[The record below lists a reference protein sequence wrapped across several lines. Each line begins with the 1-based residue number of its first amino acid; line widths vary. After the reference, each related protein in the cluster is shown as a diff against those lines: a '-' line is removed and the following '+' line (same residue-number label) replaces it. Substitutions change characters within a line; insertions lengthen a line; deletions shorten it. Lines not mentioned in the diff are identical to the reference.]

1 MPVMIRHNIATEL
14 CITKGQKG
22 TVAGWD
28 SKPGPYGKEMLET
41 LFMKLTEPL
50 KFNDLPLNVVPI
62 VKMASS
68 VKCRLVDDQV
78 CSVNHLQV
86 LVLPNFA
93 MTDYASQGKT
103 RPDNV
108 VDLTHCT
115 SHQSYYTVLSRSA
128 LAAGT
133 VIVQIFSP
141 GPITGGVLGWLR
153 QEFHKLEILDEI
165 TTLAYNSSLP
175 DLINAQ
181 IRNVRIT
188 PIREWKGPNYVPK
201 KTYKPITWS
210 LKKPYKL
217 TPIEK
222 ESQWKLINK
231 KPSNMIHTTG
241 DINKSDLIAANGGT
255 PIKGFKSRRS

>member
-1 MPVMIRHNIATEL
+1 MLCIGMPVMIRHNIA
-14 CITKGQKG
+14 ITKGQEG
-22 TVAGWD
+22 TVGGWD

-41 LFMKLTEPL
+41 LFMKLTQPPKL
-50 KFNDLPLNVVPI
+50 IKFNDLQLNVVPI

-68 VKCRLVDDQV
+68 VKCGLVDDQV
-78 CSVNHLQV
+78 YNVNHLQV

-93 MTDYASQGKT
+93 ITDYASQGKT

-115 SHQSYYTVLSRSA
+115 SHQSCYTVLSRGA

-133 VIVQIFSP
+133 VIVQSFSP
-141 GPITGGVLGWLR
+141 GPITGGTSGWLR
-153 QEFHKLEILDEI
+153 QEFYKLEILNEI

-175 DLINAQ
+175 DSINAQ

-188 PIREWKGPNYVPK
+188 QFREWKGPNYVPI

-217 TPIEK
+217 TPIDK
-222 ESQWKLINK
+222 ESQWKFINK
-231 KPSNMIHTTG
+231 KPSNMIHTTS
-241 DINKSDLIAANGGT
+241 DINKSDL
-255 PIKGFKSRRS
+255 SC